1 MQSDRSRILQE
12 MTLSQTDASGRSWRR
27 VDGIDLLRGLSIFLV
42 LMNHV
47 NMRLLFARVLYAKGL
62 PTQLVATLV
71 WSGQYGVQIFF
82 AVSGYLITSTSM
94 RRWRFPGGVSLRQFY
109 TLRFAR
115 IAPLMLLLL
124 AVLSA
129 MHLAGVTGYV
139 ISQKLGG
146 LRQALL
152 AALTFRINVLE
163 ATRGYLPGNWDI
175 LWSLSVEEMFYL
187 FFPVVAL
194 LSRRI
199 RFLVPV
205 LLVFVMIGPFARA
218 SALKRN
224 EVWYEYSY
232 LGGMDA
238 IAMGCLTAVVL
249 GGRELSR
256 RGVFLWSIVGTA
268 LLVFIL
274 CFSVKV
280 NTWGLGKNGFSFS
293 ILAAG
298 ACLVIAASAASGW
311 RAPRVLAPLVAM
323 GRLSY
328 EIYLTHMFIV
338 MWLSALF
345 VRAGKPMRGVPV
357 LFAAVIVCASV
368 LGWVVSKAYAEPM
381 NLWIRDRAGDG
392 PRELGVVVE
401 EAG

>member
-1 MQSDRSRILQE
+1 MNLSRSAI
-12 MTLSQTDASGRSWRR
+12 APRSWRR
-27 VDGIDLLRGLSIFLV
+27 IDGIDLLRGLSILLV

-47 NMRLLFARVLYAKGL
+47 NMRLLFARVPYTRGV
-62 PTQLVATLV
+62 PPQLAATLV

-94 RRWRFPGGVSLRQFY
+94 RRWRFPGGVSLREFY

-124 AVLSA
+124 IVLSA
-129 MHLAGVTGYV
+129 LHLAGVAGYV
-139 ISQKLGG
+139 ISHKVGG
-146 LRQALL
+146 LSQALI

-194 LSRRI
+194 LSRRT

-205 LLVFVMIGPFARA
+205 LLAFVVAGPFARA
-218 SALKRN
+218 AALKHN
-224 EVWYEYSY
+224 PVWYEYSY

-238 IAMGCLTAVVL
+238 IAMGCLTAVAL
-249 GGRELSR
+249 RGRKIARHWVRMCALA
-256 RGVFLWSIVGTA
+256 GTA
-268 LLVFIL
+268 LTAFIL
-274 CFSVKV
+274 CCSIKV
-280 NTWGLGKNGFSFS
+280 NGAGLGRNGISMS

-298 ACLVIAASAASGW
+298 ACFVIAATASAEW
-311 RAPRVLAPLVAM
+311 RAPRMLEPVLAL

-328 EIYLTHMFIV
+328 EIYLTHMFV
-338 MWLSALF
+338 VLALF
-345 VRAGKPMRGVPV
+345 APFLHAGKPLRGVPL
-357 LFAAVIVCASV
+357 LFAAVIVCAGV
-368 LGWVVSKAYAEPM
+368 VGWLVSKFYTEPL
-381 NLWIRDRAGDG
+381 NLRIRSGAGDG
-392 PRELGVVVE
+392 PKKLGMAVVE
-401 EAG
+401 S